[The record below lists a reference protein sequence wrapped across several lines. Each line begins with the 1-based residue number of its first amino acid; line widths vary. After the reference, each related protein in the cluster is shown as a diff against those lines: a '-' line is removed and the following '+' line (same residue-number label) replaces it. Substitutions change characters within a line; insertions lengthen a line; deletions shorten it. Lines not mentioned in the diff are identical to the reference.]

1 MLLRAVGRRFSLS
14 GRIGRRRLCTSQPG
28 AAAAAAWAEL
38 QDEARA
44 ALSTPAY
51 ARFGM
56 DRFLFGEVLTHG
68 SLAEALAHELGSKFT
83 ANDTDKQVRFEE
95 LLLHA
100 FTEDPTLADAAAAD
114 MRRFVEVDPASDGIL
129 DVLLFFKG
137 FQAVQCARAANYYW
151 REANGEGRAIAKLL
165 QSEMADVFGVDIH
178 PGAVFGRGVT
188 IDHATGV
195 VIGVEI
201 KSFTARSSTST
212 PSTRRLLD
220 GTQVVIGETAVI
232 GDNVSIMHDV
242 TLGATGTSPDHD
254 RHPKVGNDVLI
265 CAGSKVLGNIEISDG
280 AVVAASAVV
289 NKPVAAG
296 HTAVGIPARHLP
308 PRAKKV
314 RKQEL

>member
-1 MLLRAVGRRFSLS
+1 MKGSSLQSGALRAIGRM
-14 GRIGRRRLCTSQPG
+14 GRRRLCTSQPG

-137 FQAVQCARAANYYW
+137 FQAVQCARAASQPCPGW
-151 REANGEGRAIAKLL
+151 RATSSTFLASANPRFASFASRLYSCVSRRNSGVAIA
-165 QSEMADVFGVDIH
+165 S
-178 PGAVFGRGVT
+178 
-188 IDHATGV
+188 
-195 VIGVEI
+195 
-201 KSFTARSSTST
+201 
-212 PSTRRLLD
+212 
-220 GTQVVIGETAVI
+220 
-232 GDNVSIMHDV
+232 
-242 TLGATGTSPDHD
+242 
-254 RHPKVGNDVLI
+254 
-265 CAGSKVLGNIEISDG
+265 
-280 AVVAASAVV
+280 
-289 NKPVAAG
+289 
-296 HTAVGIPARHLP
+296 
-308 PRAKKV
+308 
-314 RKQEL
+314 

>member
-1 MLLRAVGRRFSLS
+1 MLPRAVGRLSTLS

-38 QDEARA
+38 QDDARA

-129 DVLLFFKG
+129 DVLLFLKG

-188 IDHATGV
+188 IDHATG
-195 VIGVEI
+195 
-201 KSFTARSSTST
+201 
-212 PSTRRLLD
+212 
-220 GTQVVIGETAVI
+220 VVIGETAVI

-296 HTAVGIPARHLP
+296 HTAVGIPAKHLP

>member
-1 MLLRAVGRRFSLS
+1 MRGI

-38 QDEARA
+38 QD
-44 ALSTPAY
+44 
-51 ARFGM
+51 
-56 DRFLFGEVLTHG
+56 
-68 SLAEALAHELGSKFT
+68 
-83 ANDTDKQVRFEE
+83 
-95 LLLHA
+95 
-100 FTEDPTLADAAAAD
+100 
-114 MRRFVEVDPASDGIL
+114 
-129 DVLLFFKG
+129 
-137 FQAVQCARAANYYW
+137 
-151 REANGEGRAIAKLL
+151 
-165 QSEMADVFGVDIH
+165 
-178 PGAVFGRGVT
+178 
-188 IDHATGV
+188 
-195 VIGVEI
+195 
-201 KSFTARSSTST
+201 
-212 PSTRRLLD
+212 
-220 GTQVVIGETAVI
+220 ETAVI

-296 HTAVGIPARHLP
+296 HTAVGIPAKHLP